1 MATYGARARGS
12 IAGMSPD
19 DLFDD
24 PTADD
29 EELDELDEF
38 EDLGEDH
45 RGDVPGY
52 DLDEQLAIEELEAE
66 EDLD

>member
-1 MATYGARARGS
+1 
-12 IAGMSPD
+12 MSPD

>member
-1 MATYGARARGS
+1 
-12 IAGMSPD
+12 MSPDD

-29 EELDELDEF
+29 ELEDLEELDAF

-45 RGDVPGY
+45 RGGNPGY
-52 DLDEQLAIEELEAE
+52 DLDEQFAIEELEE
-66 EDLD
+66 EEEN

>member
-1 MATYGARARGS
+1 
-12 IAGMSPD
+12 MSPDD

-29 EELDELDEF
+29 DLESIDEL

-45 RGDVPGY
+45 RGDTPGY
-52 DLDEQLAIEELEAE
+52 DLDEQIAIEELEAE
-66 EDLD
+66 EEE